1 MVGVVLGLVAV
12 CLFTLGAIAGL
23 ALVQRLV
30 PPGRRQQHND
40 VAGFIYAVVGV
51 AYAVLLGLTIIAVW
65 ERFAEARV
73 VAERESSMLAE
84 VFWLAHR
91 MPEPEG
97 RRVQELARSYA
108 EVVVEEEW
116 PLMKDGR
123 ASPRAWALLDD
134 IREPVQDGLVGAEA
148 ERMLYFQALDR
159 VKDLNDAR
167 RERLV
172 IAREGLPA
180 VLWIVLIVSGVL
192 VVGFAYLF
200 GLEDTTVH
208 ALMVGALAATFA
220 LALFTVAALDY
231 PFGSGVRV
239 SPEGFELV
247 LERFETSDLSYLRT
261 SSGSGH

>member
-30 PPGRRQQHND
+30 PPARRQQHND

-84 VFWLAHR
+84 VFWIAHR
-91 MPEPEG
+91 MPEPDG
-97 RRVQELARSYA
+97 RHVQELARSYA

-116 PLMKDGR
+116 PLMEDGR

-134 IREPVQDGLVGAEA
+134 IREPIQDGVVRPGAEQ
-148 ERMLYFQALDR
+148 MLYVQALES
-159 VKDLNDAR
+159 VHDLNDAR
-167 RERLV
+167 RSRLV
-172 IAREGLPA
+172 DAQEGLPA
-180 VLWIVLIVSGVL
+180 LMWVVLVSSGLI
-192 VVGFAYLF
+192 VVGFTYLF
-200 GLEDTTVH
+200 GLENTLVH

-239 SPEGFELV
+239 GPEGFELV
-247 LERFETSDLSYLRT
+247 LERFEASDLSYLRT
-261 SSGSGH
+261 PSGS

>member
-1 MVGVVLGLVAV
+1 MIGVVLGLVVV
-12 CLFTLGAIAGL
+12 CLVTAGAIAGV

-30 PPGRRQQHND
+30 PSARRQRHND

-51 AYAVLLGLTIIAVW
+51 SYAVVLALVIIAVW
-65 ERFAEARV
+65 ERFSEARGT
-73 VAERESSMLAE
+73 AAREASQLAE

-91 MPEPEG
+91 MPEPDG
-97 RRVQELARSYA
+97 RHIQELARSYA

-116 PLMKDGR
+116 PLMEDGR

-148 ERMLYFQALDR
+148 ERMLYFQAHER

-180 VLWIVLIVSGVL
+180 VMWVVLIVSGL
-192 VVGFAYLF
+192 IVVGFAYLF

-239 SPEGFELV
+239 GPEAFELV
-247 LERFETSDLSYLRT
+247 LERFEASDLSYLRT
-261 SSGSGH
+261 PSGS

>member
-1 MVGVVLGLVAV
+1 MVAV

-30 PPGRRQQHND
+30 PPARRQQHND

-73 VAERESSMLAE
+73 VAERESSQLAE
-84 VFWLAHR
+84 VFLLAHR
-91 MPEPEG
+91 MPEPDG
-97 RRVQELARSYA
+97 QHVQELARSYA

-116 PLMKDGR
+116 PLMEDGH

-134 IREPVQDGLVGAEA
+134 IREPVQDGVVGADA
-148 ERMLYFQALDR
+148 DQLLYFQALER
-159 VKDLNDAR
+159 VNGLNDAR
-167 RERLV
+167 RDRLV
-172 IAREGLPA
+172 LAREGLPA
-180 VLWIVLIVSGVL
+180 VLWVVLIVSGVL

-208 ALMVGALAATFA
+208 ALMIGALAATFG
-220 LALFTVAALDY
+220 LALFTVASLDY

-239 SPEGFELV
+239 GPEGFELV
-247 LERFETSDLSYLRT
+247 LERFETSDLSYLRKP
-261 SSGSGH
+261 SGH